1 MSQGRTF
8 GKLAGDSRGQVTVE
22 WTLILAG
29 FALPMIYVFKLLGSV
44 LAEHYKMITFFETLP
59 FP

>member
-1 MSQGRTF
+1 MS
-8 GKLAGDSRGQVTVE
+8 KLAGDTRGQVTVE
-22 WTLILAG
+22 WILILAG
-29 FALPMIYVFKLLGSV
+29 FALPMIYVFNLLLSV